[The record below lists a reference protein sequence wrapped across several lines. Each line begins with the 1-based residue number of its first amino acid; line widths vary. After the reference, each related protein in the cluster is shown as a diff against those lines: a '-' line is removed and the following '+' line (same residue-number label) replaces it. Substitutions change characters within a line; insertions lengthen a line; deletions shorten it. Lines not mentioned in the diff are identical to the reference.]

1 MGFVEQGGGYK
12 PRPFRERFGTGS
24 QGGNPSGWK
33 SSNQLEG
40 WAKRF
45 IAELSKPA
53 KKKHENQAAADEK
66 TTGTH
71 FGGFGGHEV
80 FPTSYIEEQER
91 IRDQLLQ
98 GNSDQ
103 SDDSPGPN
111 KSLAK

>member
-1 MGFVEQGGGYK
+1 MGIVEQGGGYK
-12 PRPFRERFGTGS
+12 PRSFQEKFDAGS
-24 QGGNPSGWK
+24 RGGNAPGGESCK
-33 SSNQLEG
+33 RIKV

-45 IAELSKPA
+45 IAELNKPA
-53 KKKHENQAAADEK
+53 KKDEGQPRSAEK
-66 TTGTH
+66 TTGNH